1 MGPQSAMP
9 ISPKFDQIPAR
20 LTALAGFRQM
30 STALESLEQQYA
42 AEVLKVNAD
51 EDLLKRLERGIR
63 GLREVAEPTGQCSV
77 ETHCHIRSED
87 SQSNLTRCGL
97 CRLLFPWHQVGLLY
111 CIVSEQNNCRFSAS
125 SVA

>member
-1 MGPQSAMP
+1 MP

-51 EDLLKRLERGIR
+51 EDRLKRLECGIR
-63 GLREVAEPTGQCSV
+63 GLKEVAEPTGQCSV
-77 ETHCHIRSED
+77 ETHFHIRSED

-97 CRLLFPWHQVGLLY
+97 CRLLFPRHQVGLLY
-111 CIVSEQNNCRFSAS
+111 CIVSEQNHCRFSAS